1 MADVADDSSHDVGS
15 DPQQALLNFDN
26 EFSRLYHG
34 GPIRSI
40 ADAQR
45 YSPGT
50 LRQINP
56 YYASNGSGFKEE
68 YRDTGTEP
76 FPAGGRNAEQTHHFS
91 AYLSMGI
98 NGRFDIYE
106 AGQYGI
112 RPSLTVPRPDNA
124 GDRRL
129 GQVAFEYGLDLRRHP
144 EKLKNIRSWI
154 RQNICTSE
162 GQVYTGVVLNEN

>member
-1 MADVADDSSHDVGS
+1 MADVAADSANEVGS
-15 DPQQALLNFDN
+15 NPQQALLNFDN
-26 EFSRLYHG
+26 KFSRLYHG
-34 GPIRSI
+34 GPIRTI

-45 YSPGT
+45 YSPGD

-76 FPAGGRNAEQTHHFS
+76 FPLGGRNAEQTHHFS

-98 NGRFDIYE
+98 NGRLDIYE

-112 RPSLTVPRPDNA
+112 RPSLTLPQPHNA
-124 GDRRL
+124 GDQRL
-129 GQVAFEYGLDLRRHP
+129 GRAAFEYGLHLRRRP
-144 EKLKNIRSWI
+144 GDLKDVRRWI
-154 RQNICTSE
+154 LRNICKGE
-162 GQVYTGVVLNEN
+162 GHGLYRSGPQ